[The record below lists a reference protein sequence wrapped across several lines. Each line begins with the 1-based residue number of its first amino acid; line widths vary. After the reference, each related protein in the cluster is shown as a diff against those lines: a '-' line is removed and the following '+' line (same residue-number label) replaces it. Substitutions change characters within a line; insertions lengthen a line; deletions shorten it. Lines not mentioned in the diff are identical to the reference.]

1 MNLTHPV
8 KNELV
13 LAFRMRKWYPLEV
26 LCRGPQFQG
35 CCLPSQC
42 CIHPLVEVAHHSHAG
57 LRDWIVRLFVGEK
70 LDPQPGGVIVTRL
83 SVFFC
88 IHLSQWAFCLNILN
102 KDRNVGL
109 YNKSAIHKTWQS

>member
-1 MNLTHPV
+1 MYLAHPV

-13 LAFRMRKWYPLEV
+13 LALRMRKWYPLEV

-57 LRDWIVRLFVGEK
+57 LRDWIV
-70 LDPQPGGVIVTRL
+70 PPGGGGGGGTP
-83 SVFFC
+83 
-88 IHLSQWAFCLNILN
+88 
-102 KDRNVGL
+102 L
-109 YNKSAIHKTWQS
+109 YKLYRCVR